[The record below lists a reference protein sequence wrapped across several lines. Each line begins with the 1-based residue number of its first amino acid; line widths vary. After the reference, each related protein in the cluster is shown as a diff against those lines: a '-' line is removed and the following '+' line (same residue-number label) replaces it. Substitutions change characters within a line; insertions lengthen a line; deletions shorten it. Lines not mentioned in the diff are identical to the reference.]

1 MRTWIYK
8 HRKKF
13 LIGGICIALLAIL
26 YLFLVFSSNPFIKK
40 WRDIYIET
48 AMTTNSHQWL
58 AEWFIPHSIIDEV
71 MADRAAQEEAQKA
84 LESSWADASE
94 AESQEAEDAQT
105 AFFETYWELDS
116 ASFCAYLNR
125 NPSLINDGYDN
136 LVIDD
141 LDNTLNLV
149 TSAGDPLLA
158 VDVPNN
164 TLIVGV
170 SGDGYVGKL
179 AIVKDV
185 SQVSLEKSSSYGS
198 SGEEAATFSSRFDAE
213 VVVNASGF
221 KDVDGH
227 GSGGTIKGSYV
238 LDGVEIGT
246 PENSYWKFVGLKND
260 NKLYISN
267 RYQTDITDYKWGMEF
282 YPALIVDGE
291 NVVDGTYCMGI
302 QPRTSIGQTESGDFL
317 MLVVDGRQVGYSL
330 GCTVADCR
338 DILQRYHAYQ
348 AMNMD
353 GGSSSVMYYKG
364 QQITKSSSA
373 TGLGRYMPNAF
384 VVRKN
389 SINSDR

>member
-1 MRTWIYK
+1 MKTWLYK

-13 LIGGICIALLAIL
+13 IVGGICLALLTTL
-26 YLFLVFSSNPFIKK
+26 YLFFIFSNNPFIKK

-58 AEWFIPHSIIDEV
+58 AEWFIPHSIIDQV
-71 MADRAAQEEAQKA
+71 MAERAAQEEAQKA
-84 LESSWADASE
+84 LQSQWNTAASE
-94 AESQEAEDAQT
+94 AASQEEDPT
-105 AFFETYWELDS
+105 DAFYETYWELDS
-116 ASFCAYLNR
+116 SSFREYLKQ
-125 NPSLINDGYDN
+125 NPSLITNGYDN
-136 LVIDD
+136 LVIED
-141 LDNTLNLV
+141 LDHSLKLM
-149 TSAGDPLLA
+149 TSENDELLA
-158 VDVPNN
+158 VDIPNK
-164 TLIVGV
+164 TLIIGV

-198 SGEEAATFSSRFDAE
+198 YGEDAASFSSRFDAE
-213 VVVNASGF
+213 VVINASGF

-238 LDGVEIGT
+238 LDGIEIGT
-246 PENSYWKFVGLKND
+246 PENTHWKFVGLKQD
-260 NKLYISN
+260 QKLYISN
-267 RYQTDITDYKWGMEF
+267 RYQTDVTEYEWGMEF

-302 QPRTSIGQTESGDFL
+302 QPRTSIGQAENGDFL
-317 MLVVDGRQVGYSL
+317 LLVIDGRQVGYSL

-384 VVRKN
+384 VVKKATN
-389 SINSDR
+389 TSK